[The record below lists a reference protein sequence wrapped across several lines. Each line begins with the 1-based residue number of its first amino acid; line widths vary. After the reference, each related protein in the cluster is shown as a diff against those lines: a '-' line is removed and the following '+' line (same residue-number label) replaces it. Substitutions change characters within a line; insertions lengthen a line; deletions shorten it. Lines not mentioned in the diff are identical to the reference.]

1 MQCWQSRLQGKLG
14 ASHMQLVAL
23 LSGLR
28 LFACLGLLPAAAAA
42 AAVSFPSALQEI
54 VMGQLEV
61 LRV

>member
-28 LFACLGLLPAAAAA
+28 LFACLGLLPAA
-42 AAVSFPSALQEI
+42 VLLLLLYFPSALQET
-54 VMGQLEV
+54 VMGRLEV